1 MSSKKTV
8 TFSLGG
14 QEYILETGLL
24 AVQASGAVTLRCGDT
39 IVLAT
44 ATRKVSANK
53 LDYFPLMVEYREKLY
68 AGGIIKSSRFVKR
81 EGRPSDDEILTSR
94 LIDRSIRPLF
104 SEDYRDEVQIMVTPL
119 SIDGQHDPAILGCI
133 AASAALSISEIPFEG
148 PIACVRVGQV
158 DGETIINPDV
168 SVLAKSALDLVVS
181 GTPEFICM
189 VEAGAKEVD
198 ESAVL
203 SGLTEAQKSF
213 ATITDAIN
221 DLSKQIG
228 KDKLRLTSV
237 PLDPAIIKLVEDHI
251 TDLDALVKDMSQREG
266 AAGNQVITAII
277 EANPEVDATLII
289 AAVDHLVRNKVRS
302 AILEKG
308 VRPDGRTI
316 EEVRPI
322 NIEIGLLPRTHGS
335 AFFQRGLT
343 HALSVLTLGSPGREL
358 LIESMEGD
366 STKRYMHEYNMPPFA
381 SGETGRIGWP
391 GRREIGHGALAEK
404 ALIPVIPSEDE
415 FPYTIRVVTEIMSSN
430 GSTSQ
435 ASVCGSTLALMD
447 AGVPIKK
454 PVAGIAMGL
463 ITDGKDKFVTL
474 TDIMGMEDHL
484 GDMDFKV
491 AGTADGITALQMDVK
506 FKGITADLLGG
517 ALDQA
522 KRGRMHILGK
532 MLEAIAEPRKEL
544 SQYAPRIESV
554 KIAVDKIGTVIGPGG
569 KMIREIQ
576 TKTGAEIDIDDDGTV
591 SISSPDA
598 EAVAKAKAW
607 VVSLTAEAEV
617 GKIYTGK
624 VARIE

>member
-1 MSSKKTV
+1 
-8 TFSLGG
+8 
-14 QEYILETGLL
+14 
-24 AVQASGAVTLRCGDT
+24 
-39 IVLAT
+39 
-44 ATRKVSANK
+44 
-53 LDYFPLMVEYREKLY
+53 
-68 AGGIIKSSRFVKR
+68 
-81 EGRPSDDEILTSR
+81 
-94 LIDRSIRPLF
+94 
-104 SEDYRDEVQIMVTPL
+104 
-119 SIDGQHDPAILGCI
+119 
-133 AASAALSISEIPFEG
+133 
-148 PIACVRVGQV
+148 
-158 DGETIINPDV
+158 
-168 SVLAKSALDLVVS
+168 
-181 GTPEFICM
+181 
-189 VEAGAKEVD
+189 
-198 ESAVL
+198 
-203 SGLTEAQKSF
+203 
-213 ATITDAIN
+213 
-221 DLSKQIG
+221 
-228 KDKLRLTSV
+228 
-237 PLDPAIIKLVEDHI
+237 
-251 TDLDALVKDMSQREG
+251 MSQREG
-266 AAGNQVITAII
+266 AAGNKVITSII
-277 EANPEVDATLII
+277 DANPEVDATLII

-624 VARIE
+624 VARIESFGAFVEIMPGKDGLVHSSQLVDTTLDALKVGDTLQVKLYEVDDRGRLNLTMNLDGEIVTTPRPQRSGGFGDRGGSRGGGFRGDRGGSSRPYSPRPPHQFNDHR